1 MAKRLNISLS
11 DKADELLQSLA
22 RDCGMSVSQCLSQII
37 LRNHAQFRVLF
48 ALPISRPGWDNRA
61 SPPARGHPNRVSVEV
76 SSRRHVT
83 MSVPLMLEW
92 KSQTSAYFPA
102 VAGAVNMAV
111 PPRPATLTSKPPVL
125 DVTV

>member
-1 MAKRLNISLS
+1 
-11 DKADELLQSLA
+11 
-22 RDCGMSVSQCLSQII
+22 
-37 LRNHAQFRVLF
+37 
-48 ALPISRPGWDNRA
+48 
-61 SPPARGHPNRVSVEV
+61 
-76 SSRRHVT
+76 
-83 MSVPLMLEW
+83 MLEW